1 MMSMVRSC
9 WLLCLALAAT
19 AACTNSKPRRGALTL
34 ESKLPVT
41 FSQLSNVVELR
52 DRRIVFADT
61 RDRLFIRGDLKSGKL
76 DTLGKRA
83 DTLGTGAAP
92 SLYKLPGWV
101 AHLAGDTV
109 ALVDFA
115 AVRTTLWTEQGEPV
129 RAVPLPAAGGP
140 TPVLVYD
147 QAGFGYKADYQAVVG
162 GGEPGRSLRPDS
174 ISVLRIELGTGRVDT
189 VAQLAA
195 PEYGDATFGEQVQQ
209 VAKIFGP
216 NDVFGVL
223 PDGHVWVARAR
234 ENRIDWRGP
243 GGVWIRG
250 QPRTYPKV
258 PVTQADKDRVIARI
272 RQQGKGR
279 GLPDSLHLEWPFAEN
294 KPPFEAGTS
303 DPQGQVWLQRAR
315 ELDADEAIYD
325 VYQTDGSWKEAVTFP
340 KGVSLAGFGSGG
352 TVYGIIKE
360 GDQKTVGRY
369 KLQ

>member
-1 MMSMVRSC
+1 MRMVRS
-9 WLLCLALAAT
+9 WWPLCVALAAA
-19 AACTNSKPRRGALTL
+19 AACASSDAKRGALTL
-34 ESKLPVT
+34 ESKLPVS
-41 FSQLSNVVELR
+41 FGQLSNVVELG
-52 DRRIVFADT
+52 DGKIVFADT
-61 RDRLFIRGDLKSGKL
+61 RDRLFLRGDLKSGKL

-83 DTLGTGAAP
+83 DTLGAGAAP
-92 SLYKLPGWV
+92 SLYRMPGWV

-115 AVRTTLWTEQGEPV
+115 ALRTTLWTETGQPV
-129 RAVPLPAAGGP
+129 RALLIPPAGGP
-140 TPVLVYD
+140 TPVLAYD
-147 QAGFGYKADYQAVVG
+147 RAGFGYKADYQAVVG
-162 GGEPGRSLRPDS
+162 GGEPGRTLRPDS
-174 ISVLRIELGTGRVDT
+174 VAVLRIELGTGRVDT

-223 PDGHVWVARAR
+223 PDGRVWVARAR

-250 QPRTYPKV
+250 ESRKYTKV

-272 RQQGKGR
+272 REQGKGR

-294 KPPFEAGTS
+294 KPPFETGTS
-303 DPQGQVWLQRAR
+303 DLVGQVWLQRAR
-315 ELDADEAIYD
+315 DLDADQAVYD
-325 VYQTDGSWKEAVTFP
+325 VYATDGSWKEAVAFP

-352 TVYGIIKE
+352 TIYGIIKN
-360 GDQKTVGRY
+360 GDLKTVGKY

>member
-1 MMSMVRSC
+1 MAMARS
-9 WLLCLALAAT
+9 WWPLGMALVT
-19 AACTNSKPRRGALTL
+19 VAACASSDPRRGALTL
-34 ESKLPVT
+34 ESKLPRS
-41 FSQLSNVVELR
+41 FAQLSNVVELR
-52 DRRIVFADT
+52 DGRIVFADT
-61 RDRLFIRGDLKSGKL
+61 RDRLFLRGDLKTGKL

-83 DTLGTGAAP
+83 DTLAAGAAP

-101 AHLAGDTV
+101 ARLAGDTV

-115 AVRTTLWTEQGEPV
+115 AVRTTLWTETGEPV
-129 RAVPLPAAGGP
+129 RALLLPPAGGV
-140 TPVLVYD
+140 TPVLAYD
-147 QAGFGYKADYQAVVG
+147 QSGYGYKADYQAVVG

-174 ISVLRIELGTGRVDT
+174 VAVLRIELGTGRVDT
-189 VAQLAA
+189 VGQLTA

-223 PDGHVWVARAR
+223 PDGRVWVARAR

-250 QPRTYPKV
+250 QSREYTKV
-258 PVTQADKDRVIARI
+258 PVTQADKDRVISRI

-294 KPPFEAGTS
+294 KPPFESGTS

-315 ELDADEAIYD
+315 ELDADEAVYDIYG
-325 VYQTDGSWKEAVTFP
+325 TDGSWKEAVTFP
-340 KGVSLAGFGSGG
+340 KGVSLAGFGRGG

-360 GDQKTVGRY
+360 GELKTVGRY

>member
-1 MMSMVRSC
+1 MPIVKS
-9 WLLCLALAAT
+9 WALLCVALGAT
-19 AACTNSKPRRGALTL
+19 MACANSEAKHGGLKL
-34 ESKLPVT
+34 ESKLPVSFT
-41 FSQLSNVVELR
+41 QLSNVVELR
-52 DRRIVFADT
+52 DGRIVFADT
-61 RDRLFIRGDLKSGKL
+61 RDRLFLRGDLKTGKL

-83 DTLGTGAAP
+83 DTLGAGAAP

-115 AVRTTLWTEQGEPV
+115 SIRTTLWTEAGAPI
-129 RAVPLPAAGGP
+129 RTLPLPPAGGP
-140 TPVLVYD
+140 TPVLAYD
-147 QAGFGYKADYQAVVG
+147 RAGFGYKADYQSVVG
-162 GGEPGRSLRPDS
+162 GGEPGHTVRPDS
-174 ISVLRIELGTGRVDT
+174 VAVFRIELGTGRVDT

-223 PDGHVWVARAR
+223 PDGRVWVARAR

-250 QPRTYPKV
+250 QSRKYTKV
-258 PVTQADKDRVIARI
+258 PVTQADKDRVIAKI
-272 RQQGKGR
+272 REQGKGR
-279 GLPDSLHLEWPFAEN
+279 GLPDSLHLDWPFADN
-294 KPPFEAGTS
+294 KPPFETGTS
-303 DPQGQVWLQRAR
+303 DPSGQVWLQRAR
-315 ELDADEAIYD
+315 EFGADEAVYD
-325 VYQTDGSWKEAVTFP
+325 VYKADGSWREAVTFP

-352 TVYGIIKE
+352 TIYGIIKDGE
-360 GDQKTVGRY
+360 LKTIGKY